1 MKIADMKKLVF
12 LAVLAVLV
20 LSGCAKEGN
29 INGIGEYGSVSIGLA
44 SEGEFTEVKSAGEV
58 NVGDFYLRILQGS
71 SVVKSFSRYSEVP
84 NAIELSPGS
93 YKVEAGSTANADA
106 EWDQP
111 IYYGSQE
118 FSVSAGEALSLDLT
132 CTLSNMKV
140 TVTCSEAFNN
150 EISEDFEI
158 AITNGKGT
166 LIYDKAKVDAGAG
179 GYFSVGT
186 LTIDLTATRKST
198 GEEILEH
205 RVIEG
210 GAAKDHFILNFD
222 AQETGSISFG
232 ESGITID
239 YTLNNREEE
248 IIVPGEDETP
258 VEEPDPEEPE
268 NEYLPAIGGNGIED
282 SPITLSKTAASSATG
297 FAMTVDVNIATLN
310 SKTIDN
316 ILVTISGPES
326 FVGAVNELGLGGEF
340 SIVDFIGAAGEA
352 RKAMLLSLG
361 LIEDPSASPIKGTSN
376 YTFSIGNFMGP
387 LAGITSVGDVVN
399 FKIKVIDSQQ
409 KEASATCTI
418 KIVK

>member
-1 MKIADMKKLVF
+1 MKITDMRKLVF
-12 LAVLAVLV
+12 LAISAALV
-20 LSGCAKEGN
+20 LSGCVKEGN
-29 INGIGEYGSVSIGLA
+29 INGIGEYGSVSIGLS
-44 SEGEFTEVKSAGEV
+44 SEGEFAEVKSGGEV
-58 NVGDFYLRILQGS
+58 DVADFYLKILQGA
-71 SVVKSFSRYSEVP
+71 SVVKSYSKYSDVP

-93 YKVEAGSTANADA
+93 YKVEAGTSADADA

-166 LIYDKAKVDAGAG
+166 LIFDKTKIDAGTS

-222 AQETGSISFG
+222 AQETGSISLG
-232 ESGITID
+232 DSGITID
-239 YTLNNREEE
+239 YSLNDREEE

-258 VEEPDPEEPE
+258 VEEPDPGEPE
-268 NEYLPAIGGNGIED
+268 DEYLPTIGGNGIED
-282 SPITLSKTAASSATG
+282 SPITLSKAASSATD

-326 FVGAVNELGLGGEF
+326 FVDAVNMLGLGGEF
-340 SIVDFIGAAGEA
+340 SIVDFSDANGEN
-352 RKAMLLSLG
+352 RKAQLVGLH
-361 LIEDPSASPIKGTSN
+361 LIEDPEIAPILGKAN
-376 YTFSIGNFMGP
+376 YTFSIGSFMGP
-387 LAGITSVGDVVN
+387 LGAITQPGNEVS
-399 FKIKVIDSQQ
+399 FAIKVIDSDN

-418 KIVK
+418 NIVE

>member
-1 MKIADMKKLVF
+1 MKITDMRKLVF
-12 LAVLAVLV
+12 LAISAALV
-20 LSGCAKEGN
+20 LSGCVKEGN
-29 INGIGEYGSVSIGLA
+29 INGIGEYGSVSIGLS
-44 SEGEFTEVKSAGEV
+44 SEGEFAEVKSGGEV
-58 NVGDFYLRILQGS
+58 NVADFYLKILQGA
-71 SVVKSFSRYSEVP
+71 SVVKSYSKYSDVP

-93 YKVEAGSTANADA
+93 YKVEAGTSADA
-106 EWDQP
+106 YAAWDQP

-166 LIYDKAKVDAGAG
+166 LIFDKTKIDAGTS

-222 AQETGSISFG
+222 AQETGSISLG
-232 ESGITID
+232 DSGITID
-239 YTLNNREEE
+239 YSLNDREEE

-258 VEEPDPEEPE
+258 VEEPDPGEPE
-268 NEYLPAIGGNGIED
+268 DEYLPTITGNGIEE
-282 SPITLSKTAASSATG
+282 PVTLSKSGSKPEK
-297 FAMTVDVNIATLN
+297 VDIDIETLN
-310 SKTIDN
+310 SKTIEN
-316 ILVTISGPES
+316 ILVSISGPEL
-326 FVGAVNELGLGGEF
+326 FVEAVNKMGLGGEF
-340 SIVDFIGAAGEA
+340 SIVDFRDADGEE
-352 RKAMLLSLG
+352 RKAKLLELG
-361 LIEDPSASPIKGTSN
+361 LISEEVQIKGASV
-376 YTFSIGNFMGP
+376 YTFSIGSFMAP
-387 LAGITSVGDVVN
+387 LALITSAGDKVDFN
-399 FKIKVIDSQQ
+399 IKVIDSEQ

-418 KIVK
+418 NVVE

>member
-1 MKIADMKKLVF
+1 MKITDMRKLVF
-12 LAVLAVLV
+12 LAISAALV
-20 LSGCAKEGN
+20 LSGCVKEGN
-29 INGIGEYGSVSIGLA
+29 INGIGEYGSVSIGLS
-44 SEGEFTEVKSAGEV
+44 SEGEFAEVKSGGEPDV
-58 NVGDFYLRILQGS
+58 ADFYLKILQGA
-71 SVVKSFSRYSEVP
+71 SVVKSYSKYSDVP

-93 YKVEAGSTANADA
+93 YKVEAGTSADADA

-166 LIYDKAKVDAGAG
+166 LIFDKTKIDAGTS

-222 AQETGSISFG
+222 AQETGSISLG
-232 ESGITID
+232 DSGITID
-239 YTLNNREEE
+239 YSLNDREEE

-258 VEEPDPEEPE
+258 VEEPDPGEPE
-268 NEYLPAIGGNGIED
+268 DEYLPTITGDGIET
-282 SPITLSKTAASSATG
+282 PITLSLSGSKPEK
-297 FAMTVDVNIATLN
+297 VDIDIETLN
-310 SKTIDN
+310 SKTIEN
-316 ILVTISGPES
+316 ILVSISGPDK
-326 FVGAVNELGLGGEF
+326 FVEDVNMMGLGGEF
-340 SIVDFIGAAGEA
+340 SIVDFSDADGEK
-352 RKAMLLSLG
+352 RKATLLELG
-361 LIEDPSASPIKGTSN
+361 LISEEVQIKGASV
-376 YTFSIGNFMGP
+376 YTFSIGSFMAP
-387 LAGITSVGDVVN
+387 LALITSAGDKVDFN
-399 FKIKVIDSQQ
+399 IKVIDSEQ

-418 KIVK
+418 NVVE

>member
-1 MKIADMKKLVF
+1 MKITDMRKLVF
-12 LAVLAVLV
+12 LAISAALV
-20 LSGCAKEGN
+20 LSGCVKEGN
-29 INGIGEYGSVSIGLA
+29 INGIGEYGSVSIGLS
-44 SEGEFTEVKSAGEV
+44 SEGEFAEVKSGGEV
-58 NVGDFYLRILQGS
+58 NVADFYLKILQGA
-71 SVVKSFSRYSEVP
+71 SVVKSYSKYSDVP

-93 YKVEAGSTANADA
+93 YKVEAGTSANADA

-166 LIYDKAKVDAGAG
+166 LIFDKTKIDAGTS

-186 LTIDLTATRKST
+186 LTIDLTATRKGT

-232 ESGITID
+232 DSGITID
-239 YTLNNREEE
+239 YSLNNREEE

-258 VEEPDPEEPE
+258 VEEPDPGEPE
-268 NEYLPAIGGNGIED
+268 DEYLPTIGGNGIED
-282 SPITLSKTAASSATG
+282 SPITLSKAASSATD

-310 SKTIDN
+310 SKTIEN
-316 ILVTISGPES
+316 ILVSISGPDY
-326 FVGAVNELGLGGEF
+326 FVEAVNMMGLGGEF
-340 SIVDFIGAAGEA
+340 SIVNFKDANGEK
-352 RKAMLLSLG
+352 RKAQLVGLH
-361 LIEDPSASPIKGTSN
+361 LIEDPEIAPILGKTN
-376 YTFSIGNFMGP
+376 YTFSIGSFMGP
-387 LAGITSVGDVVN
+387 LGAITQPGNEVS
-399 FKIKVIDSQQ
+399 FAIKVIDSDN

-418 KIVK
+418 NIVE

>member
-1 MKIADMKKLVF
+1 MKITDMRKLVF
-12 LAVLAVLV
+12 LAISAALV
-20 LSGCAKEGN
+20 LSGCVKEGN
-29 INGIGEYGSVSIGLA
+29 INGIGEYGSVSIGLS
-44 SEGEFTEVKSAGEV
+44 SEGEFAEVKSGGEV
-58 NVGDFYLRILQGS
+58 DVADFYLKILQGA
-71 SVVKSFSRYSEVP
+71 SVVKSYSKYSDVP

-93 YKVEAGSTANADA
+93 YKVEAGTSADADA

-166 LIYDKAKVDAGAG
+166 LIFDKTKIDAGTS

-222 AQETGSISFG
+222 AQETGSISLG
-232 ESGITID
+232 DSGITID
-239 YTLNNREEE
+239 YSLNDREEE

-258 VEEPDPEEPE
+258 VEEPDPGEPE
-268 NEYLPAIGGNGIED
+268 DEYLPTIGGNGIED
-282 SPITLSKTAASSATG
+282 SPITLSKAASSATG

-326 FVGAVNELGLGGEF
+326 FVDAVNMLGLGGEF
-340 SIVDFIGAAGEA
+340 SIVDFRDANGEK
-352 RKAMLLSLG
+352 RKAQLVGLH
-361 LIEDPSASPIKGTSN
+361 LIEDPEIAPILGKTN
-376 YTFSIGNFMGP
+376 YTFSIGSFMGA
-387 LAGITSVGDVVN
+387 LGAITQPGNEVS
-399 FKIKVIDSQQ
+399 FAIKVIDSDNR
-409 KEASATCTI
+409 EASATCTI
-418 KIVK
+418 NIVE

>member
-1 MKIADMKKLVF
+1 MKITDMRKLVF
-12 LAVLAVLV
+12 LAISAALV
-20 LSGCAKEGN
+20 LSGCVKEGN
-29 INGIGEYGSVSIGLA
+29 INGIGEYGSVSIGLS
-44 SEGEFTEVKSAGEV
+44 SEGEFAEVKSGGEV
-58 NVGDFYLRILQGS
+58 NVADFYLKILQGA
-71 SVVKSFSRYSEVP
+71 SVVKSYSKYSDVP

-93 YKVEAGSTANADA
+93 YKVEAGTSANADA

-166 LIYDKAKVDAGAG
+166 LIFDKTKIDAGTS

-186 LTIDLTATRKST
+186 LTIDLTATRKGT

-232 ESGITID
+232 DSGITID
-239 YTLNNREEE
+239 YSLNNREEE
-248 IIVPGEDETP
+248 IIVPGEDEIP

-268 NEYLPAIGGNGIED
+268 DEYLPTIGGNGIED
-282 SPITLSKTAASSATG
+282 SPITLSKAASSATD

-310 SKTIDN
+310 SKTIEN
-316 ILVTISGPES
+316 ILVSISGPDY
-326 FVGAVNELGLGGEF
+326 FVEAVNMMGLGGEF
-340 SIVDFIGAAGEA
+340 SIVDFSDANGEN
-352 RKAMLLSLG
+352 RKAQLVGLH
-361 LIEDPSASPIKGTSN
+361 LIEDPEIAPILGKTN
-376 YTFSIGNFMGP
+376 YTFSIGSFMGP
-387 LAGITSVGDVVN
+387 LGAITQPGNEVS
-399 FKIKVIDSQQ
+399 FAIKVIDSDN

-418 KIVK
+418 NIVE

>member
-1 MKIADMKKLVF
+1 MKITDMRKLVF
-12 LAVLAVLV
+12 LAISAALV
-20 LSGCAKEGN
+20 LSGCVKEGN
-29 INGIGEYGSVSIGLA
+29 INGIGEYGSVSIGLS
-44 SEGEFTEVKSAGEV
+44 SEGEFAEVKSGGEV
-58 NVGDFYLRILQGS
+58 NVADFYLKILQGA
-71 SVVKSFSRYSEVP
+71 SVVKSYSKYSDVP

-93 YKVEAGSTANADA
+93 YKVEAGTSADADA

-166 LIYDKAKVDAGAG
+166 LIFDKTKIDAGTS

-232 ESGITID
+232 DSGITID
-239 YTLNNREEE
+239 YSLNNREEE

-258 VEEPDPEEPE
+258 VEEPDPGEPE
-268 NEYLPAIGGNGIED
+268 DEYLPTITGDGIET
-282 SPITLSKTAASSATG
+282 PVKLSSKPEK
-297 FAMTVDVNIATLN
+297 VDIDIATLN
-310 SKTIDN
+310 SKTIEN
-316 ILVTISGPES
+316 ILVSISGPDP
-326 FVGAVNELGLGGEF
+326 FVEAVNEMKLGGEF
-340 SIVDFIGAAGEA
+340 SIVDFSDADGEK
-352 RKAMLLSLG
+352 RKANLLELG
-361 LIEDPSASPIKGTSN
+361 LISEEVQIKGASV
-376 YTFSIGNFMGP
+376 YTFSIGSFMAP
-387 LAGITSVGDVVN
+387 LALITSAEDKVDFN
-399 FKIKVIDSQQ
+399 IKVIDSEQ

-418 KIVK
+418 INDVKQEAL